1 MRPSPAGPPR
11 RVVVVGGSIAALTAV
26 ETLRMEDFD
35 GTITV
40 LSDED
45 LPPYT
50 RVPLSKGVLAGL
62 ESADDVVLAP
72 LADEVDLHLRTP
84 ATGLDV
90 DARTVLTPLGP
101 VPYDGLVIATGARAR
116 RIGTRGQA
124 ERVLRSYD
132 DGLRLRDHLSR
143 VSSVLIVGGGFLGME
158 IASTART
165 LGKEVTVVDIA
176 PPLDRLLGTTVGGY
190 VRSVAER
197 AGVRFVLAHG
207 GVRLLGAP
215 FPTAVET
222 PDGRRLEADLVVS
235 AVGDVPNVEW
245 LAGSGLPISGGV
257 LVDEHCRVSPHV
269 VAAGDVAALSTGDGQ
284 LTRIPSWTNAVEQ
297 ARAAVRALLHGD
309 DAPEYRPSR
318 YFWTEQFGLDVKMVG
333 PLDPQGE
340 PSVLDGALGGDS
352 ALLVWP
358 DGAAPQQVVA
368 VNHHTPPA
376 KLKRMLRAP
385 RVAAPA

>member
-1 MRPSPAGPPR
+1 VSLRE
-11 RVVVVGGSIAALTAV
+11 VVVVGGSIAALTAV

-35 GTITV
+35 GRITV

-50 RVPLSKGVLAGL
+50 RVPLSKGVLAGR
-62 ESADDVVLAP
+62 ETADDVVLAP

-84 ATGLDV
+84 ATGLDT
-90 DARTVLTPLGP
+90 DERSVLTPAGP
-101 VPYDGLVIATGARAR
+101 VRYDGLVIATGARAR
-116 RIGTRGQA
+116 RIGTPDQA

-132 DGLRLRDHLSR
+132 DGLRLRDHLGR
-143 VSSVLIVGGGFLGME
+143 ASSVLIVGGGFLGME
-158 IASTART
+158 IASTARA
-165 LGKEVTVVDIA
+165 LGRDVTVVDLA

-190 VRSVAER
+190 VRSVAEA
-197 AGVRFVLAHG
+197 AGVRVVVAHG
-207 GVRLLGAP
+207 GVRLLGTP

-222 PDGRRLEADLVVS
+222 ADGHRLEADLVVS
-235 AVGDVPNVEW
+235 AVGDVPNIEW
-245 LAGSGLPISGGV
+245 LAGSGVPVSGGIV
-257 LVDEHCRVSPHV
+257 VDERCRVSPHV
-269 VAAGDVAALSTGDGQ
+269 VAAGDVTVLTTGDGA

-340 PSVLDGALGGDS
+340 PSVLDGALDGNS
-352 ALLVWP
+352 ALLAWP
-358 DGAAPQQVVA
+358 DAASPQQVVA

-385 RVAAPA
+385 RSAVVGRV